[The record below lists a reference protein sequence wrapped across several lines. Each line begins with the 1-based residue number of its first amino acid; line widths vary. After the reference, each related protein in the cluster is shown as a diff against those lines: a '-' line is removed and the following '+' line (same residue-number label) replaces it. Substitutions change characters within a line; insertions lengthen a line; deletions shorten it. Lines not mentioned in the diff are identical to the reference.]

1 MKKKPI
7 SKFTIKREVISNLSK
22 KSQELFLG
30 GYGGYG
36 DSTWIPIITVDPQKS
51 CLFINCQPTNQNGTI
66 CDNWGCNSVT
76 QCDGGS
82 CMSHMSYDNIGNGY
96 DCSVYYCP

>member
-22 KSQELFLG
+22 KSQGLFLG

-36 DSTWIPIITVDPQKS
+36 EGGYEDWSFQDVGCPIVTVNPQKS
-51 CLFINCQPTNQNGTI
+51 CLFINCQPPSPPPET
-66 CDNWGCNSVT
+66 DNCT
-76 QCDGGS
+76 
-82 CMSHMSYDNIGNGY
+82 YDHETCYPGW
-96 DCSVYYCP
+96 CC